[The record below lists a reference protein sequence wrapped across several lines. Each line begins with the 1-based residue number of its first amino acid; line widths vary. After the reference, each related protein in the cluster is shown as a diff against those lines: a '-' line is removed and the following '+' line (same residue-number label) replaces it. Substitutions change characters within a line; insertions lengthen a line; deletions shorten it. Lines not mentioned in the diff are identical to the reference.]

1 MNAAGMNRDERLSAI
16 LDLLADA
23 GQIDVDEIITTLGVS
38 PATARRDLDSL
49 ADQKLLTRT
58 RGGATSQSVAY
69 DLPLRYKR
77 GQNAAQKERIAQA
90 ASALVSP
97 GQVVGLCG
105 GTTSTAIAATLATRA
120 DLLEPASQTN
130 LTVVTNAI
138 NIAAQLVM
146 RPQIKTVVTGGVIH
160 ARSYELI
167 GPYADS
173 VLSQIRMD
181 IAFIGVNGIDPLVG
195 ATVHDEHEASI
206 NSLMGARAQRAVIV
220 ADSSKIGRNAF
231 ATLTGGA
238 DVFNTLI
245 TDDGVTDAQRAAFA
259 DSGVEVIVA

>member
-1 MNAAGMNRDERLSAI
+1 VNRDDRLSAI
-16 LDLLADA
+16 LDLLAES
-23 GQIDVDEIITTLGVS
+23 GQVDVDDIITKLGVS

-77 GQNAAQKERIAQA
+77 GQHAKQKERIAQA

-105 GTTSTAIAATLATRA
+105 GTTSTAIAAALATRA

-160 ARSYELI
+160 PRSYELT
-167 GPYADS
+167 GPYSDI
-173 VLSQIRMD
+173 VLQKITMD
-181 IAFIGVNGIDPLVG
+181 IAFIGVNGIDPVVG
-195 ATVHDEHEASI
+195 GTVHDEHEAAI
-206 NSLMGARAQRAVIV
+206 NSLMGARAARAVMV
-220 ADSSKIGRNAF
+220 ADSSKIGRAMF
-231 ATLTGGA
+231 ATLSGGA
-238 DVFNTLI
+238 DVFSTLI
-245 TDDGVTDAQRAAFA
+245 TDAGITNEQREQFA
-259 DSGVEVIVA
+259 DNGFEVIVA